1 MSILVL
7 ESDAHRRRADAL
19 ALNVKLKILENQ
31 KSEIETKIAA
41 APEAEPLLHPAL
53 ANVYRKTV
61 AELQTIIHNPETSR
75 EAFGLIRGLIDA
87 VILTPVNGELEI
99 ELRGDLASILAL
111 SKTGENKA
119 FSTTE
124 KALQI
129 KMVAGARN
137 QRCLHLDHAV
147 L

>member
-1 MSILVL
+1 
-7 ESDAHRRRADAL
+7 
-19 ALNVKLKILENQ
+19 
-31 KSEIETKIAA
+31 
-41 APEAEPLLHPAL
+41 
-53 ANVYRKTV
+53 
-61 AELQTIIHNPETSR
+61 
-75 EAFGLIRGLIDA
+75 LIDA

-137 QRCLHLDHAV
+137 HLYRTRFRYERV
-147 L
+147 SRK